1 MDRIRKSML
10 RHVPTTLAALALGAL
25 ALGLAPAPVHADGP
39 FQFHSVTPCRIVDT
53 RNPANT
59 TGGGSGTGGPALSNA
74 SARDFPI
81 QGQCGV
87 PVGAK
92 AAVLNVTITQPTKD
106 GHLTLWPSG
115 TTKPLVST
123 LNFAAGE
130 PAIANGA
137 IVPLS
142 ANAQDLSVQPGLS
155 AAGTV
160 HVILDVTGYFE

>member
-1 MDRIRKSML
+1 MDRTQKTPL
-10 RHVPTTLAALALGAL
+10 RLLPAALALGAL
-25 ALGLAPAPVHADGP
+25 ALGYAPAPAHADGP

-53 RNPANT
+53 RNAPNSV
-59 TGGGSGTGGPALSNA
+59 GGGSGTGGPALSSTA
-74 SARDFPI
+74 SRDFPI

-92 AAVLNVTITQPTKD
+92 AAVLNVTITQPTQD

-142 ANAQDLSVQPGLS
+142 TNPNDLSIQPGL
-155 AAGTV
+155 AATGTV
-160 HVILDVTGYFE
+160 HVILDVTGYFL

>member
-1 MDRIRKSML
+1 MGRTQKSTL
-10 RHVPTTLAALALGAL
+10 RHVPAAFAALALGAL
-25 ALGLAPAPVHADGP
+25 VLGLAPTPLRADGP

-53 RNPANT
+53 RTPANT
-59 TGGGSGTGGPALSNA
+59 VGGGSGTGGPALS
-74 SARDFPI
+74 STGSRDFPI

-87 PVGAK
+87 PTGAK

-106 GHLTLWPSG
+106 GHLTIWPSG
-115 TTKPLVST
+115 SAQPNVST
-123 LNFAAGE
+123 LNFVAGE

-142 ANAQDLSVQPGLS
+142 TNANDLSIKAGLA

-160 HVILDVTGYFE
+160 HVILDVTGYFQ